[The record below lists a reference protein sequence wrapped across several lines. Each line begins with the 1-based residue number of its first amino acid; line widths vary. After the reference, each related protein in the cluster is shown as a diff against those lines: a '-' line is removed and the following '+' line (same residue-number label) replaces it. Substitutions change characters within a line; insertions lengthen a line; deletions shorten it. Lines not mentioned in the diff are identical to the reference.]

1 MYKETK
7 SGDITTIEIGCDA
20 RVGKGICRNHA
31 SVSMNSRDGAKHLLY
46 VLGWRI
52 SRGHQI
58 CCVCLKRKYHFP
70 RKVDTK

>member
-20 RVGKGICRNHA
+20 RKGKGICSNQA
-31 SVSMNSRDGAKHLLY
+31 SVSMKDRDSAKHLLY
-46 VLGWRI
+46 ELGWRI

-58 CCVCLKRKYHFP
+58 CCECVRKKYHFP
-70 RKVDTK
+70 KE